1 MRQGLF
7 QDPTKPAKPAEPE
20 AAGRI
25 ATDTAEAVAAGR
37 ALAAVAKPRRSMTI
51 VVGVVLAAVV
61 IGLAAYRFTTL
72 AGKTDQRKSR
82 VISVGTVMPIRQDLD
97 VRLEYT
103 ADISPNQMVNL
114 FSRVDGYIAKF
125 YVDRGDFA
133 KAGQLLVEIDHTD
146 YIHAVNRAKAN
157 LAAAKA
163 EVFRQEA
170 NIRNAKLTLDR
181 MKSLIKDQF
190 VSQQDL
196 DTAQVN
202 YDVASAQIETY
213 RAQVQQM
220 EVALQQ
226 AETNLTYS
234 YIRAPFAGYVA
245 ERNLDPGAYVTGS
258 TASTSTMSRGIM
270 SLHDIETVR
279 IMIEVVEKDVP
290 LVKIGQP
297 SEVRAE
303 AYPDKVFM
311 GQVTRVVQA
320 LNRNTRTMTVEVDL
334 PNKDRTLKGGMFAR
348 VALMVGVHRNA
359 IQIPIDAVTRLE
371 ENQYVYVIQNGTAH
385 RVPVEIGARAENRI
399 EIVKGLAGTEQVIV
413 SGKDL
418 VSEGT
423 VVEAHPLS
431 QS

>member
-1 MRQGLF
+1 MTRLRLH
-7 QDPTKPAKPAEPE
+7 P
-20 AAGRI
+20 I
-25 ATDTAEAVAAGR
+25 AT
-37 ALAAVAKPRRSMTI
+37 
-51 VVGVVLAAVV
+51 VLALLLLV
-61 IGLAAYRFTTL
+61 L
-72 AGKTDQRKSR
+72 AGLVTFKLTSSGAKNDPRKGR
-82 VISVGTVMPIRQDLD
+82 VITVGTVMPVRQDLD

-103 ADISPNQMVNL
+103 ADISPNQTVNL
-114 FSRVDGYIAKF
+114 FSRVDGYIARMH
-125 YVDRGDFA
+125 VDKGDRV
-133 KAGQLLVEIDHTD
+133 KASQLLVEIDHTD
-146 YIHAVNRAKAN
+146 YVHAVNRAKAN

-163 EVFRQEA
+163 EVYRQEA
-170 NIRNAKLTLDR
+170 NIRNTKLTLDR
-181 MKSLIKDQF
+181 MKALIKEQF

-258 TASTSTMSRGIM
+258 TASTSTMSRGIL

-279 IMIEVVEKDVP
+279 ILVEVVEKDIP

-297 SEVRAE
+297 AEVRAE
-303 AYPDKVFM
+303 AYPDRRFT
-311 GQVTRVVQA
+311 GQVTRTVQA
-320 LNRNTRTMTVEVDL
+320 LNKNTRAMTVEVDL
-334 PNKDRTLKGGMFAR
+334 PNKDQLLKGGMFAR
-348 VALMVGVHRNA
+348 VAIMVGVHPKA

-371 ENQYVYVIQNGTAH
+371 ENQYVYVVQDGKAH
-385 RVPVEIGARAENRI
+385 QMPVELGGRAENRI
-399 EIVKGLAGTEQVIV
+399 EITKGLTGDEQVIL

-423 VVEAHPLS
+423 VVEAHPMEPVKREG
-431 QS
+431 